1 MPFPMQKPQPFTQ
14 EDIERL
20 VPGQIGVYGLMN
32 KSQWVYIGA
41 GEIRESLLIQLGN
54 QSPCVAKHKPT
65 LFLFEVTNDP
75 EKREKQLLREFH
87 PVCNGQRAH
96 RI

>member
-1 MPFPMQKPQPFTQ
+1 MPFPMQTPQPFTLAA
-14 EDIERL
+14 IERL
-20 VPGQIGVYGLMN
+20 PPNQIGVFGLMN
-32 KSQWVYIGA
+32 KSEWVYIGT
-41 GEIRESLLIQLGN
+41 GKIRESLLAQLGS
-54 QSPCVAKHKPT
+54 QSPCVAKHKPI

-87 PVCNGQRAH
+87 PICNGQRAH